1 MAALRHL
8 LTLLDDESLL
18 VRQAVRAELERARQ
32 ELPEQV
38 AALDRP
44 LSSEEER
51 IMEELLAPSRRED
64 LEDAW
69 LDWRLQKDDE
79 AQLEHALGLLSAFL
93 SGWKF
98 RPRQVREQLDLLAAA
113 ILEDHDQRPPSA
125 KELASWL
132 FGGRTE
138 NARLSGNGVDYYSPD
153 NSNLLA
159 VLSTGLGNPIS
170 LAAIYRLV
178 GRRLGLEIEGCNFPG
193 HFMARV
199 QHEGQLYLVDC
210 FNRGRFLLAEDV
222 ARHHPAATQA
232 MEEIIHQ
239 PATAQA
245 TLLRIL
251 RNLEDAFDRKEMK
264 TERALMRKLAARTL
278 HSAESEA

>member
-8 LTLLDDESLL
+8 LTLLDDESTV
-18 VRQAVRAELERARQ
+18 VRQAVRAELEKVRQ
-32 ELPEQV
+32 DLPEQV

-69 LDWRLQKDDE
+69 LDWKMQRHED

-93 SGWKF
+93 SGWKT
-98 RPRQVREQLDLLAAA
+98 RPRQLREQLDLLAAT
-113 ILEDHDQRPPSA
+113 ILEDHGEKPPTA

-132 FGGRTE
+132 FGGRSE

-170 LAAIYRLV
+170 LAVIYRLL
-178 GRRLGLEIEGCNFPG
+178 GRRLGLDIEGCNFPG

-199 QHEGQLYLVDC
+199 EQDGQLYLVDC

-245 TLLRIL
+245 TVLRIL
-251 RNLEDAFDRKEMK
+251 RNLEDAFDRHEMK
-264 TERALMRKLAARTL
+264 TERALMRKLTARTL
-278 HSAESEA
+278 SSVE